1 MHRLVE
7 SSVGCIMHHTLFS
20 EISLASSLHSIN
32 DRIEYRAMKTAMVDN
47 SSNHLLANALVGHY
61 HISAGVLFDDL
72 FGLVSCSNSCVQIHT
87 LVFILQPGK

>member
-1 MHRLVE
+1 M
-7 SSVGCIMHHTLFS
+7 
-20 EISLASSLHSIN
+20 HSIN

-47 SSNHLLANALVGHY
+47 SSNHLIANALVGHH

-72 FGLVSCSNSCVQIHT
+72 FGLVSCYKSCVPIHT